1 MSRSGK
7 LRLRGSAIAAALV
20 VAALVPPTA
29 SATDPSADIWVE
41 GTESHAPPPTG
52 AKAEKLAVLSMRE
65 PIIETSGDIT
75 AAVVTHT
82 VNVKVFGDDEWR
94 SYYGTSWQSAAT
106 NRVEAADDQMFVEF
120 GIDFVVGTTAT
131 WDSNDTARSICTI
144 LSEFAGETSY
154 SGYDAAVG
162 FNNNALTGGSHG
174 CASGNDAVIDL
185 HGSTANQLITN
196 VWKTARHEFSHWY
209 GAPDRYPD
217 PNNLHTND
225 IMEDHYNFYNT
236 WCTQS
241 GYNDW
246 GKVNSNA
253 GKYD

>member
-1 MSRSGK
+1 MSGSEGDY
-7 LRLRGSAIAAALV
+7 RLCTLKQ
-20 VAALVPPTA
+20 T
-29 SATDPSADIWVE
+29 
-41 GTESHAPPPTG
+41 
-52 AKAEKLAVLSMRE
+52 
-65 PIIETSGDIT
+65 
-75 AAVVTHT
+75 
-82 VNVKVFGDDEWR
+82 
-94 SYYGTSWQSAAT
+94 
-106 NRVEAADDQMFVEF
+106 
-120 GIDFVVGTTAT
+120 T
-131 WDSNDTARSICTI
+131 WDSADSARGICTI
-144 LSEFAGETSY
+144 LTEFASETSY

-162 FNNNALTGGSHG
+162 FINNALTGGSHG

-236 WCTQS
+236 WCKQS

-246 GKVNSNA
+246 GRVSSNA
-253 GKYD
+253 DKYD